1 MRELHELPST
11 VIVQSGTIRLASLST
26 DTTDAVK
33 PQNHFTKQNC
43 FLDFQVCSL
52 LRNLFLQIGSVYGI
66 SSSSSLH
73 NGT

>member
-11 VIVQSGTIRLASLST
+11 VIVQAGTIKTRLSLST

-43 FLDFQVCSL
+43 FLYFQVCSL

-66 SSSSSLH
+66 SSSSLH